1 MGTCLL
7 STTDDAGKGAIMATT
22 LAYIASLCTRKY
34 TSSANAK
41 NDVACQEF
49 YDSSYNYVGIISF
62 PGLNLANKV
71 ITEIWLDIDAEKAGY
86 GVKNTKIV
94 YLRKA
99 NYQDDIASGVTGGQ
113 YVGDELGTFEGAFY
127 GNYNGY
133 HITGPLFDAMAA
145 YISAGNNSFTIYNP
159 SATAS
164 PHGYSYNYM
173 QWASVVI
180 TITFEDVISLPTVSA
195 ASASLGSA
203 LTISTNRSNNAATHT
218 LSYRFGN
225 ASGLIDSDVG
235 DAVSWTPPLSLAS
248 EIPSATSGVCTITCN
263 SFINGKMTG
272 SRTCTVTL
280 TVPSTVAPS
289 ISSVILQ
296 DTNET
301 IAAKIGAFVKSLSTL
316 SVAIT
321 AEGIYGSSISSYRT
335 TLDGVTYTAASFT
348 ASKKLAAAGD
358 MTLTV
363 SVTDSR
369 GRTATYTSTIQVL
382 DYAVPSIRRFSVER
396 CNEDGSS
403 AQVDGTKA
411 RFSFQGSVSPLNNK
425 NSFSCVVYYKL
436 KNAEAWTQ
444 AYTVNAASYTLAV
457 SNQLLSQTYDALSSY
472 DVKIRLADYF
482 QKVEQAVSIGTKG
495 VILDFLADGTGIGIG
510 KVAETPGAIECGW
523 PLKLSE
529 PLSIAYGGTGAASA
543 ENALA
548 ALGGVKKA
556 GDTMTGNLR
565 ISESLYPSLCLL
577 PTYNGTSSRTVLE
590 GSYEG
595 AASLAAWEDAA
606 GNNRRMLEIRTKALQ
621 ASLDWAI
628 VLRACEAGV
637 WNNYRVFH
645 SGMPSGVPVA
655 NGGTGAANAADAR
668 KNLGA
673 NNAGNLTTGTLPA
686 ARLPFKFAYGSTTIN
701 GSSAAYVD
709 YSAAGFTSVPVVLIT
724 YATTS
729 GNWSGDNGAIKVYNK
744 TTTSC
749 QVIVGGNFNTS
760 RAVDWFAF
768 GT

>member
-1 MGTCLL
+1 
-7 STTDDAGKGAIMATT
+7 MATT

-49 YDSSYNYVGIISF
+49 YDSSYNYVGVISF
-62 PGLNLANKV
+62 PGLNLENKV

-159 SATAS
+159 LATAS

-225 ASGLIDSDVG
+225 ASGLIGSDVG

-248 EIPSATSGVCTITCN
+248 EIPRATSGVCTITCN

-301 IAAKIGAFVKSLSTL
+301 VAAKIGAFVKSLSTL

-321 AEGIYGSSISSYRT
+321 AEGVYGSSISSYRT
-335 TLDGVTYTAASFT
+335 MLDGATYTAASFT
-348 ASKKLAAAGD
+348 AGKKLSAAGN
-358 MTLTV
+358 MMLAV

-444 AYTVNAASYTLAV
+444 AYTVNAASYTLAI

-472 DVKIRLADYF
+472 DVKIRLADHF
-482 QKVEQAVSIGTKG
+482 QEAEQAVSIGTKG

-523 PLKLSE
+523 PMKLTD
-529 PLSIAYGGTGAASA
+529 PLSIAYGGTGATSA
-543 ENALA
+543 ESALA

-556 GDTMTGNLR
+556 GDTMTGNLN
-565 ISESLYPSLCLL
+565 ISGYLYPSMLLL
-577 PTYNGTSSRTVLE
+577 PTYNDTTNRTVFE
-590 GSYEG
+590 GSYAG
-595 AASLAAWEDAA
+595 ASSFAAWEDST
-606 GNNRRMLEIRTKALQ
+606 GNNRRMLEVRTKAYQ
-621 ASLDWAI
+621 NSLDWA
-628 VLRACEAGV
+628 VLLRVCDAGT
-637 WNNYRVFH
+637 WANYRVFH

-655 NGGTGAANAADAR
+655 NGGTGATTAANAR
-668 KNLGA
+668 SNLGT
-673 NNAGNLTTGTLPA
+673 NNAGNITTGTLA
-686 ARLPFKFAYGSTTIN
+686 MARLPFKVAYGSGSVAGNSALSIN
-701 GSSAAYVD
+701 
-709 YSAAGFTSVPVVLIT
+709 YSGAGFTAIPCVVVSYST
-724 YATTS
+724 SS
-729 GNWSGDNGAIKVYNK
+729 GNWSGDNGALKVHSK
-744 TTTSC
+744 TTTGATI
-749 QVIVGGNFNTS
+749 IVGGNFNTA
-760 RAVDWFAF
+760 RNIDWIAI
-768 GT
+768 GV

>member
-1 MGTCLL
+1 
-7 STTDDAGKGAIMATT
+7 MATT

-62 PGLNLANKV
+62 PGLNLENKV

-86 GVKNTKIV
+86 GVKNTKTV

-225 ASGLIDSDVG
+225 ASGLIGSDVG
-235 DAVSWTPPLSLAS
+235 DAVSWTPPFSLAS

-280 TVPSTVAPS
+280 TVPSTVVPV
-289 ISSVILQ
+289 ISSVTLQ

-301 IAAKIGAFVKSLSTL
+301 VAAQIGAFVKSLSTL

-335 TLDGVTYTAASFT
+335 TLDGATYTAASFT
-348 ASKKLAAAGD
+348 AGKKLSAAGD

-369 GRTATYTSTIQVL
+369 GRTATYTSTVQVL
-382 DYAVPSIRRFSVER
+382 DYAIPSIRRFSVER
-396 CNEDGSS
+396 CNADGSS

-444 AYTVNAASYTLAV
+444 AYAVNAASYTLAV

-472 DVKIRLADYF
+472 DVKIRLADHF
-482 QKVEQAVSIGTKG
+482 QEAEQAVSIGTKG

-523 PLKLSE
+523 PMKLTD
-529 PLSIAYGGTGAASA
+529 PLSIAYGGTGATSA
-543 ENALA
+543 ESALA

-556 GDTMTGNLR
+556 GDTMTGNLN
-565 ISESLYPSLCLL
+565 ISGYLYPSMLLL
-577 PTYNGTSSRTVLE
+577 PTYNDTTNRTVFE
-590 GSYEG
+590 GSYAG
-595 AASLAAWEDAA
+595 ASSFAAWEDST
-606 GNNRRMLEIRTKALQ
+606 GNNRRMLEVRTKAYQ
-621 ASLDWAI
+621 NSLDWA
-628 VLRACEAGV
+628 VLLRVCDAGT
-637 WNNYRVFH
+637 WANYRVFH

-655 NGGTGAANAADAR
+655 NGGTGATTAANAR
-668 KNLGA
+668 SNLGT
-673 NNAGNLTTGTLPA
+673 NNAGNITTGTLA
-686 ARLPFKFAYGSTTIN
+686 MARLPFKVAYGSGSVAGNSALSIN
-701 GSSAAYVD
+701 
-709 YSAAGFTSVPVVLIT
+709 YSGAGFTAIPCVVVSYST
-724 YATTS
+724 SS
-729 GNWSGDNGAIKVYNK
+729 GNWSGDNGALKVHSK
-744 TTTSC
+744 TTTGATI
-749 QVIVGGNFNTS
+749 IVGGNFNTA
-760 RAVDWFAF
+760 RNIDWIAI
-768 GT
+768 GV

>member
-1 MGTCLL
+1 
-7 STTDDAGKGAIMATT
+7 MATT

-34 TSSANAK
+34 TSSANVK

-62 PGLNLANKV
+62 SGMNLANKV
-71 ITEIWLDIDAEKAGY
+71 ITGIWLDIDAAKAGY
-86 GVKNTKIV
+86 GAGSTKTV
-94 YLRKA
+94 FLRKA
-99 NYQDDIASGVTGGQ
+99 NYQNGIASGIAGWQ
-113 YVGDELGTFEGAFY
+113 YTGDELGTFDGSFY
-127 GNYNGY
+127 GNYTSY
-133 HITGPLFDAMAA
+133 YITGSLFNAMAA

-164 PHGYSYNYM
+164 PHGYSCNYM

-180 TITFEDVISLPTVSA
+180 TITFEDVVSLPTVSSS
-195 ASASLGSA
+195 SASLGSA

-225 ASGLIDSDVG
+225 ASGLIGSDVG

-248 EIPSATSGVCTITCN
+248 EIPRATSGVCTITCN

-289 ISSVILQ
+289 ISSVTLQ

-301 IAAKIGAFVKSLSTL
+301 VAAQIGAYVKSLSTL

-321 AEGIYGSSISSYRT
+321 AEGVYGSSISSYRT
-335 TLDGVTYTAASFT
+335 TLDGATYTAASFT
-348 ASKKLAAAGD
+348 AGKKLSAAGD

-363 SVTDSR
+363 NVTDSR

-382 DYAVPSIRRFSVER
+382 DYAVPSIRQFSVER
-396 CNEDGSS
+396 CNADGSS

-425 NSFSCVVYYKL
+425 NSVSCVVYYKL

-444 AYTVNAASYTLAV
+444 AYTVNAASYTLAI
-457 SNQLLSQTYDALSSY
+457 SNQLLGQTYDALSSY

-482 QKVEQAVSIGTKG
+482 QEAEQAVSIGTKG

-523 PLKLSE
+523 PLKLSD

-556 GDTMTGNLR
+556 GDTMTGNLG
-565 ISESLYPSLCLL
+565 ILGNLYPSLLLL
-577 PTYNGTSSRTVLE
+577 PTYNDTTNRTVFE
-590 GSYEG
+590 GSYAG
-595 AASLAAWEDAA
+595 ASSFAAWEDST
-606 GNNRRMLEIRTKALQ
+606 GNNRRMLEVRTKAYQ
-621 ASLDWAI
+621 NSPDWA
-628 VLRACEAGV
+628 VLLRVCDAGT
-637 WNNYRVFH
+637 WGNYRVFH
-645 SGMPSGVPVA
+645 SGMVSGVPVA
-655 NGGTGAANAADAR
+655 NGGTGATTAANARA
-668 KNLGA
+668 NLGA

-686 ARLPFKFAYGSTTIN
+686 ARLPFKFAYGS
-701 GSSAAYVD
+701 GSISGSTNLTVN
-709 YSAAGFTSVPVVLIT
+709 YSSAGFTSVPYVFAC
-724 YATTS
+724 YSTTS
-729 GNWSGDNGAIKVYNK
+729 GNWSGDNGAIKISAK
-744 TTTSC
+744 TTTGCSI
-749 QVIVGGNFNTS
+749 IVGGNFSTLRNI
-760 RAVDWFAF
+760 DWFAI
-768 GT
+768 GV

>member
-1 MGTCLL
+1 MEE
-7 STTDDAGKGAIMATT
+7 DT
-22 LAYIASLCTRKY
+22 LA
-34 TSSANAK
+34 
-41 NDVACQEF
+41 
-49 YDSSYNYVGIISF
+49 ISNH
-62 PGLNLANKV
+62 L
-71 ITEIWLDIDAEKAGY
+71 
-86 GVKNTKIV
+86 
-94 YLRKA
+94 
-99 NYQDDIASGVTGGQ
+99 
-113 YVGDELGTFEGAFY
+113 LG
-127 GNYNGY
+127 
-133 HITGPLFDAMAA
+133 
-145 YISAGNNSFTIYNP
+145 
-159 SATAS
+159 
-164 PHGYSYNYM
+164 
-173 QWASVVI
+173 
-180 TITFEDVISLPTVSA
+180 
-195 ASASLGSA
+195 
-203 LTISTNRSNNAATHT
+203 
-218 LSYRFGN
+218 
-225 ASGLIDSDVG
+225 
-235 DAVSWTPPLSLAS
+235 
-248 EIPSATSGVCTITCN
+248 
-263 SFINGKMTG
+263 
-272 SRTCTVTL
+272 
-280 TVPSTVAPS
+280 
-289 ISSVILQ
+289 
-296 DTNET
+296 
-301 IAAKIGAFVKSLSTL
+301 
-316 SVAIT
+316 
-321 AEGIYGSSISSYRT
+321 
-335 TLDGVTYTAASFT
+335 
-348 ASKKLAAAGD
+348 
-358 MTLTV
+358 
-363 SVTDSR
+363 
-369 GRTATYTSTIQVL
+369 
-382 DYAVPSIRRFSVER
+382 
-396 CNEDGSS
+396 
-403 AQVDGTKA
+403 
-411 RFSFQGSVSPLNNK
+411 
-425 NSFSCVVYYKL
+425 
-436 KNAEAWTQ
+436 
-444 AYTVNAASYTLAV
+444 
-457 SNQLLSQTYDALSSY
+457 QTYDALSSY

-482 QKVEQAVSIGTKG
+482 QEAEQAVSIGTKG

-523 PLKLSE
+523 PLKLSD
-529 PLSIAYGGTGAASA
+529 PLCIAYGGTGAASA

-565 ISESLYPSLCLL
+565 ISESLYPSLFLL

-645 SGMPSGVPVA
+645 SGMPGGVPVA

-673 NNAGNLTTGTLPA
+673 NNAGNLTTGTLPS
-686 ARLPFKFAYGSTTIN
+686 ARLPFKFAYDSTTIN

>member
-1 MGTCLL
+1 
-7 STTDDAGKGAIMATT
+7 MATT

-86 GVKNTKIV
+86 GVKNTKTV

-164 PHGYSYNYM
+164 PHGYSCNYM

-225 ASGLIDSDVG
+225 ASGLIGSDVG
-235 DAVSWTPPLSLAS
+235 DAVSWTPPFSLAS

-280 TVPSTVAPS
+280 TVPSTVVPV
-289 ISSVILQ
+289 ISSVTLQ

-301 IAAKIGAFVKSLSTL
+301 VAAQIGAFVKSLSTL

-321 AEGIYGSSISSYRT
+321 AEGVYGSSISSYRT
-335 TLDGVTYTAASFT
+335 TLDGATYTAASFT
-348 ASKKLAAAGD
+348 AGKKLSAAGN
-358 MTLTV
+358 MMLAV

-382 DYAVPSIRRFSVER
+382 DYAVPSIRQFSVER
-396 CNEDGSS
+396 CNADGSS

-444 AYTVNAASYTLAV
+444 AYTVNAASYTLAI
-457 SNQLLSQTYDALSSY
+457 SNQLLGQTYDALSSY
-472 DVKIRLADYF
+472 DVKIRLADHF
-482 QKVEQAVSIGTKG
+482 QEAEQAVSIGTKG

-523 PLKLSE
+523 PMKLTD
-529 PLSIAYGGTGAASA
+529 PLSIAYGGTGATSA
-543 ENALA
+543 ESALA

-556 GDTMTGNLR
+556 GDTMTGNLN
-565 ISESLYPSLCLL
+565 ISGYLYPSMLLL
-577 PTYNGTSSRTVLE
+577 PTYNDTTHRTVFE
-590 GSYEG
+590 GSYAG
-595 AASLAAWEDAA
+595 ASSFAAWEDST
-606 GNNRRMLEIRTKALQ
+606 GNNRRMLEVRTKAYQ
-621 ASLDWAI
+621 NSLDWA
-628 VLRACEAGV
+628 VLLRVCDAGT
-637 WNNYRVFH
+637 WANYRVFH

-655 NGGTGAANAADAR
+655 NGGTGATTAANAR
-668 KNLGA
+668 SNLGT
-673 NNAGNLTTGTLPA
+673 NNAGNITTGTLA
-686 ARLPFKFAYGSTTIN
+686 MARLPFKVAYGSGSVAGNSALSIN
-701 GSSAAYVD
+701 
-709 YSAAGFTSVPVVLIT
+709 YSGAGFTAIPCVVVSYST
-724 YATTS
+724 SS
-729 GNWSGDNGAIKVYNK
+729 GNWSGDNGALKVHSK
-744 TTTSC
+744 TTTGATI
-749 QVIVGGNFNTS
+749 IVGGNFNTA
-760 RAVDWFAF
+760 RNIDWIAI
-768 GT
+768 GV

>member
-1 MGTCLL
+1 
-7 STTDDAGKGAIMATT
+7 MATT

-49 YDSSYNYVGIISF
+49 YDSSYNYVGVISF

-86 GVKNTKIV
+86 GVKNTKTV

-225 ASGLIDSDVG
+225 ASGLIGSDVG
-235 DAVSWTPPLSLAS
+235 DAVSWTPPFSLAS

-280 TVPSTVAPS
+280 TVPSTVVPV
-289 ISSVILQ
+289 ISSVTLQ

-301 IAAKIGAFVKSLSTL
+301 VAAQIGAFVKSLSTL

-335 TLDGVTYTAASFT
+335 TLDGATYTAASFT
-348 ASKKLAAAGD
+348 AGKKLSAAGD

-369 GRTATYTSTIQVL
+369 GRTATYTSTVQVL
-382 DYAVPSIRRFSVER
+382 DYAIPSIRRFSVER
-396 CNEDGSS
+396 CNADGSS

-444 AYTVNAASYTLAV
+444 AYAVNAASYTLAV

-472 DVKIRLADYF
+472 DVKIRLADHF
-482 QKVEQAVSIGTKG
+482 QEAEQAVSIGTKG
-495 VILDFLADGTGIGIG
+495 VILDFLAEGTGIGIG

-523 PLKLSE
+523 PMKLTD
-529 PLSIAYGGTGAASA
+529 PLSIAYGGTGATSA
-543 ENALA
+543 ESALA

-556 GDTMTGNLR
+556 GDTMTGNLN
-565 ISESLYPSLCLL
+565 ISGYLYPSMLLL
-577 PTYNGTSSRTVLE
+577 PTYNDTTNRTVFE
-590 GSYEG
+590 GSYAG
-595 AASLAAWEDAA
+595 ASSFAAWEDST
-606 GNNRRMLEIRTKALQ
+606 GNNRRMLEVRTKAYQ
-621 ASLDWAI
+621 NSLDWA
-628 VLRACEAGV
+628 VLLRVCDAGT
-637 WNNYRVFH
+637 WANYRVFH

-655 NGGTGAANAADAR
+655 NGGTGATTAANAR
-668 KNLGA
+668 SNLGT
-673 NNAGNLTTGTLPA
+673 NNAGNITTGTLA
-686 ARLPFKFAYGSTTIN
+686 MARLPFKVAYGSGSVAGNSALSIN
-701 GSSAAYVD
+701 
-709 YSAAGFTSVPVVLIT
+709 YSGAGFTAIPCVVVSYST
-724 YATTS
+724 SS
-729 GNWSGDNGAIKVYNK
+729 GNWSGDNGALKVHSK
-744 TTTSC
+744 TTTGATI
-749 QVIVGGNFNTS
+749 IVGGNFNTA
-760 RAVDWFAF
+760 RNIDWIAI
-768 GT
+768 GV

>member
-1 MGTCLL
+1 
-7 STTDDAGKGAIMATT
+7 MATT

-49 YDSSYNYVGIISF
+49 YDSSYNYVGVISF

-86 GVKNTKIV
+86 GVKNTKTV

-145 YISAGNNSFTIYNP
+145 CISAGNNSFTIYNP

-225 ASGLIDSDVG
+225 ASGLIGSDVG
-235 DAVSWTPPLSLAS
+235 DAVSWTPPFSLAS

-280 TVPSTVAPS
+280 TVPSTVVPV
-289 ISSVILQ
+289 ISSVTLQ

-301 IAAKIGAFVKSLSTL
+301 VAAQIGAFVKSLSTL

-335 TLDGVTYTAASFT
+335 TLDGATYTAASFT
-348 ASKKLAAAGD
+348 AGKKLSAAGD

-369 GRTATYTSTIQVL
+369 GRTATYTSTVQVL
-382 DYAVPSIRRFSVER
+382 DYAIPSIRRFSVER
-396 CNEDGSS
+396 CNADGSS

-444 AYTVNAASYTLAV
+444 AYAVNAASYTLAV

-472 DVKIRLADYF
+472 DVKIRLADHF
-482 QKVEQAVSIGTKG
+482 QEAEQAVSIGTKG

-523 PLKLSE
+523 PMKLTD
-529 PLSIAYGGTGAASA
+529 PLSIAYGGTGATSA
-543 ENALA
+543 ESALA

-556 GDTMTGNLR
+556 GDTMTGNLN
-565 ISESLYPSLCLL
+565 ISGYLYPSMLLL
-577 PTYNGTSSRTVLE
+577 PTYNDTTNRTVFE
-590 GSYEG
+590 GSYAG
-595 AASLAAWEDAA
+595 ASSFAAWEDSA
-606 GNNRRMLEIRTKALQ
+606 GNNRRMLEVRTKAYQ
-621 ASLDWAI
+621 NSLDWA
-628 VLRACEAGV
+628 VLLRVCDAGT
-637 WNNYRVFH
+637 WANYRVFH

-655 NGGTGAANAADAR
+655 NGGTGATTAANAR
-668 KNLGA
+668 SNLGT
-673 NNAGNLTTGTLPA
+673 NNAGNITTGTLA
-686 ARLPFKFAYGSTTIN
+686 MARLPFKVAYGSGSVAGNSALSIN
-701 GSSAAYVD
+701 
-709 YSAAGFTSVPVVLIT
+709 YSGAGFTAIPCVVVSYST
-724 YATTS
+724 SS
-729 GNWSGDNGAIKVYNK
+729 GNWSGDNGALKVHSK
-744 TTTSC
+744 TTTGATI
-749 QVIVGGNFNTS
+749 IVGGNFNTA
-760 RAVDWFAF
+760 RNIDWIAI
-768 GT
+768 GV

>member
-1 MGTCLL
+1 
-7 STTDDAGKGAIMATT
+7 MATT

-62 PGLNLANKV
+62 PGLNLVNKV

-86 GVKNTKIV
+86 GVKNTKTV

-113 YVGDELGTFEGAFY
+113 YAGDELGTFEGTFY

-180 TITFEDVISLPTVSA
+180 TITFEDVVSLPTVS
-195 ASASLGSA
+195 SSSTSLGSA

-225 ASGLIDSDVG
+225 ASGLIGSDIG

-263 SFINGKMTG
+263 SFINGKITG

-301 IAAKIGAFVKSLSTL
+301 VAAKIGAFVKSLSTL
-316 SVAIT
+316 SVTIT

-335 TLDGVTYTAASFT
+335 MLDGATYTAASFT
-348 ASKKLAAAGD
+348 AGKKLSAAGD

-369 GRTATYTSTIQVL
+369 GRTATYTTVFQVL
-382 DYAVPSIRRFSVER
+382 DYAVPSIRQFSVER
-396 CNEDGSS
+396 CNADGSS

-444 AYTVNAASYTLAV
+444 AYAVNAASYTLAV

-523 PLKLSE
+523 PLKLSS
-529 PLSIAYGGTGAASA
+529 PLAIAYGGTGATSA
-543 ENALA
+543 ANALA
-548 ALGGVKKA
+548 ALGGVKKT
-556 GDTMTGNLR
+556 GDTMTGNLG
-565 ISESLYPSLCLL
+565 ILGNLYPSLLLL

-606 GNNRRMLEIRTKALQ
+606 GDNRRMLEIRTKALQ
-621 ASLDWAI
+621 ASLGCAP
-628 VLRACEAGV
+628 AC
-637 WNNYRVFH
+637 
-645 SGMPSGVPVA
+645 
-655 NGGTGAANAADAR
+655 
-668 KNLGA
+668 L
-673 NNAGNLTTGTLPA
+673 
-686 ARLPFKFAYGSTTIN
+686 
-701 GSSAAYVD
+701 
-709 YSAAGFTSVPVVLIT
+709 
-724 YATTS
+724 
-729 GNWSGDNGAIKVYNK
+729 
-744 TTTSC
+744 
-749 QVIVGGNFNTS
+749 
-760 RAVDWFAF
+760 
-768 GT
+768 

>member
-1 MGTCLL
+1 
-7 STTDDAGKGAIMATT
+7 MATT

-62 PGLNLANKV
+62 PGLNLVNKV

-86 GVKNTKIV
+86 GVKNTKTV

-180 TITFEDVISLPTVSA
+180 TITFEDVISLPTVSYS
-195 ASASLGSA
+195 SASLGSA

-225 ASGLIDSDVG
+225 ASGLIGSDVG

-280 TVPSTVAPS
+280 TVPSTVVPS
-289 ISSVILQ
+289 ISSVTLQ

-301 IAAKIGAFVKSLSTL
+301 VAAQIGAYVKSLSTL

-335 TLDGVTYTAASFT
+335 MLDGVTYTAASFT
-348 ASKKLAAAGD
+348 AGKKLSAAGN
-358 MTLTV
+358 MMLAV

-425 NSFSCVVYYKL
+425 NSVSCVVYYKL

-444 AYTVNAASYTLAV
+444 AYAVNAASYTLAV

-472 DVKIRLADYF
+472 DVKIRLADHF
-482 QKVEQAVSIGTKG
+482 QEAEQAVSIGTKG
-495 VILDFLADGTGIGIG
+495 VILDFLADGTGISIG

-523 PLKLSE
+523 PMKLTD
-529 PLSIAYGGTGAASA
+529 PLSIAYGGTGATSA
-543 ENALA
+543 ESALA

-556 GDTMTGNLR
+556 GDTMTGNLN
-565 ISESLYPSLCLL
+565 ISGYLYPSMLLL
-577 PTYNGTSSRTVLE
+577 PTYNDTTNRTVFE
-590 GSYEG
+590 GSYAG
-595 AASLAAWEDAA
+595 ASSFAAWEDST
-606 GNNRRMLEIRTKALQ
+606 GNNRRMLEVRTKAYQ
-621 ASLDWAI
+621 NSLDWA
-628 VLRACEAGV
+628 VLLRVCDAGT
-637 WNNYRVFH
+637 WANYRVFH

-655 NGGTGAANAADAR
+655 NGGTGATTAANAR
-668 KNLGA
+668 SNLGT
-673 NNAGNLTTGTLPA
+673 NNAGNITTGTLA
-686 ARLPFKFAYGSTTIN
+686 MARLPFKVAYGSGSVAGNSALSIN
-701 GSSAAYVD
+701 
-709 YSAAGFTSVPVVLIT
+709 YSGAGFTAIPCVVVSYST
-724 YATTS
+724 SS
-729 GNWSGDNGAIKVYNK
+729 GNWSGDNGALKVHSK
-744 TTTSC
+744 TTTGATI
-749 QVIVGGNFNTS
+749 IVGGNFNTA
-760 RAVDWFAF
+760 RNIDWIAI
-768 GT
+768 GV

>member
-1 MGTCLL
+1 
-7 STTDDAGKGAIMATT
+7 MATT

-49 YDSSYNYVGIISF
+49 YDSSYNYVGVISF

-86 GVKNTKIV
+86 GVKNTKTV

-195 ASASLGSA
+195 ASASLGST

-225 ASGLIDSDVG
+225 ASGLIGSDVG
-235 DAVSWTPPLSLAS
+235 DAVSWTPPFSLAS

-280 TVPSTVAPS
+280 TVPSTVVPV
-289 ISSVILQ
+289 ISSVTLQ

-301 IAAKIGAFVKSLSTL
+301 VAAQIGAFVKSLSTL

-335 TLDGVTYTAASFT
+335 TLDGATYTAASFT
-348 ASKKLAAAGD
+348 AGKKLSAAGD

-369 GRTATYTSTIQVL
+369 GRTATYTSTVQVL
-382 DYAVPSIRRFSVER
+382 DYAIPSIRRFSVER
-396 CNEDGSS
+396 CNADGSS

-444 AYTVNAASYTLAV
+444 AYAVNAASYTLAV

-472 DVKIRLADYF
+472 DVKIRLADHF
-482 QKVEQAVSIGTKG
+482 QEAEQAVSIGTKG

-523 PLKLSE
+523 PMKLTD
-529 PLSIAYGGTGAASA
+529 PLSIAYGGTGATSA
-543 ENALA
+543 ESALA

-556 GDTMTGNLR
+556 GDTMTGNLN
-565 ISESLYPSLCLL
+565 ISGYLYPSMLLL
-577 PTYNGTSSRTVLE
+577 PTYNDTTNRTVFE
-590 GSYEG
+590 GSYAG
-595 AASLAAWEDAA
+595 ASSFAAWEDST
-606 GNNRRMLEIRTKALQ
+606 GNNRRMLEVRTKAYQ
-621 ASLDWAI
+621 NSLDWA
-628 VLRACEAGV
+628 VLLRVCDAGT
-637 WNNYRVFH
+637 WANYRVFH

-655 NGGTGAANAADAR
+655 NGGTGATTAANAR
-668 KNLGA
+668 SNLGT
-673 NNAGNLTTGTLPA
+673 NNAGNITTGTLA
-686 ARLPFKFAYGSTTIN
+686 MARLPFKVAYGSGSVAGNSALSIN
-701 GSSAAYVD
+701 
-709 YSAAGFTSVPVVLIT
+709 YSGAGFTAIPCVVVSYST
-724 YATTS
+724 SS
-729 GNWSGDNGAIKVYNK
+729 GNWSGDNGALKVHSK
-744 TTTSC
+744 TTTGATI
-749 QVIVGGNFNTS
+749 IVGGNFNTA
-760 RAVDWFAF
+760 RNIDWIAI
-768 GT
+768 GV